1 MLQNLL
7 VSAIPCWMTV
17 VSSSEPRPS
26 VAPILSALEN
36 SVNVAVWP
44 FVHRYAEALNIRNIR
59 RNMLAQTKSFLD
71 ASFPLSACSDNSQY
85 PFLTAAEQ
93 QTGVLGELAVRA
105 WIFSACGR

>member
-1 MLQNLL
+1 
-7 VSAIPCWMTV
+7 
-17 VSSSEPRPS
+17 
-26 VAPILSALEN
+26 
-36 SVNVAVWP
+36 
-44 FVHRYAEALNIRNIR
+44 
-59 RNMLAQTKSFLD
+59 MLAQTKSFLD